1 MTKTERRGLARGRKK
16 QTRAKRK
23 RHLVVSNG
31 KVTETEYFNFL
42 INEMDVRG
50 SVRYRHIDGD
60 SLKVAK
66 QLSRELENDKKAGK
80 AGEIEA
86 LSSAW
91 IVVDSDEFR
100 NLAAAEQEAKTK
112 GVRLAI
118 SNPCFEVWLIDHVSP
133 CPETFAS
140 TPQCEK
146 RARDLGVLKSTDPNR
161 SSASKFKSVN
171 LEVIEGNKDRA
182 LVNAAKH
189 NSDDKR
195 RARASNPDN
204 VGSYQVW
211 TDMPDLIDDVFGS
224 GK

>member
-1 MTKTERRGLARGRKK
+1 MAKAERRGLARGRKK

-23 RHLVVSNG
+23 RHLIVSNG
-31 KVTETEYFNFL
+31 KVTETEYFTFL

-60 SLKVAK
+60 PLKVAK
-66 QLSRELENDKKAGK
+66 QVSRELELDKKAGK
-80 AGEIEA
+80 AGEIEE

-91 IVVDSDEFR
+91 IVVDTDEFR
-100 NLAAAEQEAKTK
+100 NLSAAEREAKFK

-140 TPQCEK
+140 TPQCER

-171 LEVIEGNKDRA
+171 FKIICGNKDRA
-182 LVNAAKH
+182 LANAAKH
-189 NSDDKR
+189 NTDDKR
-195 RARASNPDN
+195 RVRNMNPDN
-204 VGSYQVW
+204 VAAYQVW
-211 TDMPDLIDDVFGS
+211 TDIPDLVDDVFGS
-224 GK
+224 SN

>member
-1 MTKTERRGLARGRKK
+1 MAKEERRGLTRGRKK

-23 RHLVVSNG
+23 RHLIVSNG
-31 KVTETEYFNFL
+31 RVTETEYFNFL

-60 SLKVAK
+60 PLKVAK
-66 QLSRELENDKKAGK
+66 QVSRELESDKKAGK
-80 AGEIEA
+80 AGEIEE

-100 NLAAAEQEAKTK
+100 NLAKAEREAKTK
-112 GVRLAI
+112 GIKLAI

-133 CPETFAS
+133 CPETSAS
-140 TPQCEK
+140 TLQCEK
-146 RARDLGVLKSTDPNR
+146 RARDLGVLKSTDPKR

-171 LEVIEGNKDRA
+171 LAVIEGKKAQA
-182 LVNAAKH
+182 LANAPKH
-189 NSDDKR
+189 NSVDKR
-195 RARASNPDN
+195 RVREVNPDN

-211 TDMPDLIDDVFGS
+211 TDMPDLVDDVFGS
-224 GK
+224 SY

>member
-1 MTKTERRGLARGRKK
+1 MAKTERRGLARGRKK

-23 RHLVVSNG
+23 RHLIVSNG

-42 INEMDVRG
+42 ITEMDVRG
-50 SVRYRHIDGD
+50 SVLYRHIDGD
-60 SLKVAK
+60 PLKVAK
-66 QLSRELENDKKAGK
+66 QLSRELDSDKKAVK

-100 NLAAAEQEAKTK
+100 NLAAAERETKTK

-161 SSASKFKSVN
+161 SPRQSSS
-171 LEVIEGNKDRA
+171 R
-182 LVNAAKH
+182 
-189 NSDDKR
+189 
-195 RARASNPDN
+195 
-204 VGSYQVW
+204 
-211 TDMPDLIDDVFGS
+211 
-224 GK
+224 

>member
-1 MTKTERRGLARGRKK
+1 MAKEERRGLTRGRKK

-23 RHLVVSNG
+23 RHLIVSNG
-31 KVTETEYFNFL
+31 RVTETEYFNFL

-60 SLKVAK
+60 PLKVAK
-66 QLSRELENDKKAGK
+66 QVSRELESDKKAGK
-80 AGEIEA
+80 AGEIEE

-100 NLAAAEQEAKTK
+100 NLAKAEREAKTK
-112 GVRLAI
+112 GIKLAI

-133 CPETFAS
+133 CPETSAS
-140 TPQCEK
+140 TLQCEK
-146 RARDLGVLKSTDPNR
+146 RARDLGVLKSTDPKR

-171 LEVIEGNKDRA
+171 LAVIEGKKAQA
-182 LVNAAKH
+182 LANAAKH
-189 NSDDKR
+189 NSVDKR
-195 RARASNPDN
+195 RVREVNPDN

-211 TDMPDLIDDVFGS
+211 TDMPDLVDDVFGS
-224 GK
+224 SY

>member
-1 MTKTERRGLARGRKK
+1 MAKAERRGLARGRKK

-23 RHLVVSNG
+23 RHLIVSNG

-42 INEMDVRG
+42 INELDVRG

-60 SLKVAK
+60 PLKVAK
-66 QLSRELENDKKAGK
+66 QVSRELESDKKAGK
-80 AGEIEA
+80 TGEIEE
-86 LSSAW
+86 LSSVW

-100 NLAAAEQEAKTK
+100 NLAKAEREAKAK

-133 CPETFAS
+133 CPETSAS

-146 RARDLGVLKSTDPNR
+146 RARDLGVLKSTDPKR
-161 SSASKFKSVN
+161 SS
-171 LEVIEGNKDRA
+171 GNKDQA

-189 NSDDKR
+189 NSEDKR
-195 RARASNPDN
+195 RARETNPDN
-204 VGSYQVW
+204 VASYQVW
-211 TDMPDLIDDVFGS
+211 TDMPDLVDDVFGS
-224 GK
+224 GH